1 MRPSSLASSLPPFL
15 PSATYRAKPLLA
27 THSTIL
33 LLFPRTNSSSVA
45 RESDATVGSKAR
57 KIFAL
62 RNRPCRVNEQAAN
75 LHTSTHTRAHTL
87 GRLVNSSQWRGLG
100 FSNRFSFFAPKF
112 RILSDLSA
120 STTPSLSLSLSRTN
134 ICPLVLIRARKTNSP
149 QPRISRFST
158 RNLAR
163 HLHSPSTRLD
173 VARTRRGGSV
183 VESRAIKTSGNIPP
197 ICGVSETQRSMRR
210 SDTGKAFPLFNSSPL
225 LLDFEKHSS
234 ILARCKRRLI
244 YAGRASITFFPP
256 SLPFPFPPFASLS
269 RLPRSR
275 RIRAVA
281 GDDSTLLPFPGK
293 RGR

>member
-1 MRPSSLASSLPPFL
+1 MRPSSLAFSLPPFL

-120 STTPSLSLSLSRTN
+120 STTLSLSLSLENKYLSPRFN
-134 ICPLVLIRARKTNSP
+134 PCPQNQFAAAEDLAIFDP
-149 QPRISRFST
+149 QPRAPPPLSF
-158 RNLAR
+158 
-163 HLHSPSTRLD
+163 HSP
-173 VARTRRGGSV
+173 
-183 VESRAIKTSGNIPP
+183 
-197 ICGVSETQRSMRR
+197 RR
-210 SDTGKAFPLFNSSPL
+210 SQDT
-225 LLDFEKHSS
+225 
-234 ILARCKRRLI
+234 
-244 YAGRASITFFPP
+244 TW
-256 SLPFPFPPFASLS
+256 
-269 RLPRSR
+269 
-275 RIRAVA
+275 RIRRR
-281 GDDSTLLPFPGK
+281 K
-293 RGR
+293 

>member
-1 MRPSSLASSLPPFL
+1 MAGPRFLEPFL
-15 PSATYRAKPLLA
+15 ILRAKVSYP
-27 THSTIL
+27 
-33 LLFPRTNSSSVA
+33 F
-45 RESDATVGSKAR
+45 
-57 KIFAL
+57 
-62 RNRPCRVNEQAAN
+62 
-75 LHTSTHTRAHTL
+75 
-87 GRLVNSSQWRGLG
+87 
-100 FSNRFSFFAPKF
+100 RFIGQHHP
-112 RILSDLSA
+112 
-120 STTPSLSLSLSRTN
+120 LSLSLSRTN

-256 SLPFPFPPFASLS
+256 SLPFPSVRIPFEASTLQEDTCGRRRRFHVVAVS
-269 RLPRSR
+269 REARTINQRNLLPRF
-275 RIRAVA
+275 AVGGA
-281 GDDSTLLPFPGK
+281 IFYAA
-293 RGR
+293 

>member
-1 MRPSSLASSLPPFL
+1 MRVTRPSVVKREKYLLCGTDRVVSTNKRQ
-15 PSATYRAKPLLA
+15 TYTRAR
-27 THSTIL
+27 TH
-33 LLFPRTNSSSVA
+33 A
-45 RESDATVGSKAR
+45 
-57 KIFAL
+57 
-62 RNRPCRVNEQAAN
+62 
-75 LHTSTHTRAHTL
+75 HTRSGAWLIPPNGGASVSRTVSH
-87 GRLVNSSQWRGLG
+87 SSRQ
-100 FSNRFSFFAPKF
+100 SFVSFQIYRPAP
-112 RILSDLSA
+112 
-120 STTPSLSLSLSRTN
+120 PSLSLSLSRTN

-163 HLHSPSTRLD
+163 HSPSTRLD